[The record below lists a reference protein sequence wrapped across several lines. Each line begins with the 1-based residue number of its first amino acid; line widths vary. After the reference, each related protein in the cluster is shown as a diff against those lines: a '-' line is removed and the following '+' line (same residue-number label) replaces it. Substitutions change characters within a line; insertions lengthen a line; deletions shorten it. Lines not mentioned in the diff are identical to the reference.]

1 MDLSLLLS
9 GINRKSTLNQEELT
23 YTDGHLEQC
32 LLFNIKKRLG
42 NN

>member
-23 YTDGHLEQC
+23 YTDGHLRAVSFVQY
-32 LLFNIKKRLG
+32 
-42 NN
+42 